1 MKNNLSYFLI
11 GDMSTKKIIG
21 TYEPTHISYDILE
34 KSRNLFSSVKIFEKK
49 GKISH
54 SSNFYYSC
62 IKNSFFMLAVVP
74 DNFQDE
80 KTINE
85 LFEEVDNQQIY
96 KYVDKNNE
104 LSNVGKQN
112 LLFLINKYQ
121 KTDKISETVSEIND
135 VKLEMQQGMKK
146 MLHNFDMV
154 KDLDNKAEKI
164 KDTSLIFKRDSTQ
177 LNRNLWLRDMK
188 TKIFLG
194 AFLLAVIIYVVYH
207 IMN

>member
-34 KSRNLFSSVKIFEKK
+34 KARNIFNSVKTFEKK
-49 GKISH
+49 GKVSH
-54 SSNFYYSC
+54 NSNLYYSN
-62 IKNSFFMLAVVP
+62 IRNNIFLLGVVP
-74 DNFQDE
+74 SESDE

-85 LFEEVDNQQIY
+85 LFEDVDNQQIW
-96 KYVDKNNE
+96 KYVDKTNE

-121 KTDKISETVSEIND
+121 KTDKLSETTSEINE

-146 MLHNFDMV
+146 MLHNFEMV

-164 KDTSLIFKRDSTQ
+164 KDTSVLFKRDANQ
-177 LNRNLWLRDMK
+177 LNRNLWWRDMK
-188 TKIFLG
+188 IKVFLG
-194 AFLLAVIIYVVYH
+194 AFLLAIIIYVIYL